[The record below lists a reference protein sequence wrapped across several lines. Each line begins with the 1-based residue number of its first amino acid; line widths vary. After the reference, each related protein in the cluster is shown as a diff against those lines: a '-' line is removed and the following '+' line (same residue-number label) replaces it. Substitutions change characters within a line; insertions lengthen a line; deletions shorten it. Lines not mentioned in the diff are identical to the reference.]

1 MRRQSLAVQTP
12 PDAMGSFYEG
22 SVSARTIIIFYGAKC
37 AKGNR
42 RLLKIAAAG
51 TELRCF
57 GLLEDGA

>member
-1 MRRQSLAVQTP
+1 
-12 PDAMGSFYEG
+12 MGSFYEG